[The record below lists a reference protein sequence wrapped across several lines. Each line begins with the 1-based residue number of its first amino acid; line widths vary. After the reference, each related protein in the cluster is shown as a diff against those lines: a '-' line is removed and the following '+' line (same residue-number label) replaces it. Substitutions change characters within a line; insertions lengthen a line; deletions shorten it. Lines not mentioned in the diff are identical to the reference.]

1 MLKTVLG
8 FSSAFALS
16 AVLLASAPA
25 SAGNLFQPNF
35 NSENGGNSELNYTG
49 FQNFTVSSGS
59 VDLIGNGSFDF
70 GSNNNLY
77 VDMAGSTGQYGA
89 ITTNSSFGPG
99 AYEITLDI
107 GGPIS
112 SDYHA
117 DGVTVSW
124 TGCGGSC
131 VNTGDIAALNEEV
144 LTFKIDLTTNT
155 KFTIADLGDSGNP
168 NVGAT
173 LFGFDV
179 VEVPEPMSMALLG
192 TGLLGA
198 SLFGRRRK
206 KSK

>member
-1 MLKTVLG
+1 MAT
-8 FSSAFALS
+8 S
-16 AVLLASAPA
+16 
-25 SAGNLFQPNF
+25 LFQNNF
-35 NSENGGNSELNYTG
+35 NNENGGNGTTNYTG
-49 FQNFTVSSGS
+49 FANFYVSSGS
-59 VDLIGNGSFDF
+59 VDLIGNGFYDF

-89 ITTNSSFGPG
+89 ITTNSTFGPG
-99 AYEITLDI
+99 AYEVTLDI

-124 TGCGGSC
+124 AGCGASC
-131 VNTGDIAALNEEV
+131 FNTGDINALTEKV
-144 LTFKIDLTTNT
+144 LTFTVDLTSASQ
-155 KFTIADLGDSGNP
+155 FTIADLGDSGNA

-179 VEVPEPMSMALLG
+179 VSVPEPMSMALLG

-198 SLFGRRRK
+198 SFFGRRKVK
-206 KSK
+206 KA